1 MFRGGGHVN
10 SRGWVWWAYAM
21 LAVVA
26 AVLIAASATLRETI
40 DEPWAKPLS
49 DVLQISTI
57 FPLILVGAATS
68 GDRHRCTLCHQP
80 GRCAF
85 YS

>member
-1 MFRGGGHVN
+1 
-10 SRGWVWWAYAM
+10 M

-57 FPLILVGAATS
+57 FIGGMGSS
-68 GDRHRCTLCHQP
+68 GIQMRSRRLLAPKDN
-80 GRCAF
+80 
-85 YS
+85 

>member
-1 MFRGGGHVN
+1 MRSGN
-10 SRGWVWWAYAM
+10 SRRWVWWAYAM

-26 AVLIAASATLRETI
+26 VVLIAASATLRETI

-57 FPLILVGAATS
+57 FIGGMGSLAIQKRRRRLLAPK
-68 GDRHRCTLCHQP
+68 DD
-80 GRCAF
+80 
-85 YS
+85 

>member
-10 SRGWVWWAYAM
+10 SRRWVWWAFAM

-26 AVLIAASATLRETI
+26 VVLIAASSKLRETI

-57 FPLILVGAATS
+57 FIGGMGSSVIQKRSRRLLAPK
-68 GDRHRCTLCHQP
+68 DD
-80 GRCAF
+80 
-85 YS
+85 

>member
-26 AVLIAASATLRETI
+26 AVLIAPSATLRETI

-57 FPLILVGAATS
+57 FIGGMGSSVIQKRSRRLLAPK
-68 GDRHRCTLCHQP
+68 DD
-80 GRCAF
+80 
-85 YS
+85 